1 MRNGKD
7 AIKAANDLIC
17 IDDIAD
23 LKEELDDIMA
33 EYRECQNFFAN
44 VATEGNDDLLAEL
57 EDFF

>member
-33 EYRECQNFFAN
+33 DNAERQNFFAD
-44 VATEGNDDLLAEL
+44 VAKVTKLDDIIA
-57 EDFF
+57 

>member
-23 LKEELDDIMA
+23 LKDELYDIMA
-33 EYRECQNFFAN
+33 DN
-44 VATEGNDDLLAEL
+44 AER
-57 EDFF
+57 